1 MITMVESQYYHKLFP
16 ENFVHY
22 KSEQTLK
29 LRKELGE
36 FEQRYKAWIV
46 WMIVTPKDPV
56 ERVRVVGFWFEVAKV
71 REIHSLVS
79 FI

>member
-1 MITMVESQYYHKLFP
+1 
-16 ENFVHY
+16 
-22 KSEQTLK
+22 
-29 LRKELGE
+29 
-36 FEQRYKAWIV
+36 
-46 WMIVTPKDPV
+46 MIVTPKDPV